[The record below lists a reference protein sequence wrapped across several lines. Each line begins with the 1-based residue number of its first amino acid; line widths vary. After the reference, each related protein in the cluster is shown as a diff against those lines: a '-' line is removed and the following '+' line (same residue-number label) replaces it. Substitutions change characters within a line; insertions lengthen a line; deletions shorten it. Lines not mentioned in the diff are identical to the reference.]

1 MPSTYDVESFTKL
14 SALKQLAQR
23 TASEIAQAAATAGDG
38 IKYVSVSGNTI
49 SFWKDAAHTGTAD
62 FTVDFPTELFLDQTR
77 TTFVSN
83 FAFSAATYP
92 GAVNPSLDGKPVL
105 VFAVKTTTDRTS
117 GTVDDSYAY
126 SFMDMS
132 TLVDTYSV
140 KAGDSTKI
148 LTINGYEIEVHISS
162 AANNALE
169 VKNDGLYVST
179 EDKADKVANA
189 TAGHLAGLDANG
201 NLTDSGSGIA
211 TSAEVTAMLN
221 EVFGTPS
228 GSGE

>member
-14 SALKQLAQR
+14 GALKQLAER
-23 TASEIAQAAATAGDG
+23 TASEIAKASATAGDG

-49 SFWKDAAHTGTAD
+49 SFWKDASHTGAAD

-77 TTFVSN
+77 TTFVPN
-83 FAFSAATYP
+83 FAFTAAAYP

-148 LTINGYEIEVHISS
+148 LTINGYEVEVHISS
-162 AANNALE
+162 AANNAIE

-189 TAGHLAGLDANG
+189 TAGHLAGLDAND

-211 TSAEVTAMLN
+211 TTTEVTEMLN
-221 EVFGTPS
+221 EVFGTPAQS
-228 GSGE
+228 GD